1 MDSVQVRINQRAVTA
16 TVVEIAGGG
25 MRLGMD
31 LTDWRSLGV
40 GRGHLVAVQKG
51 FGEVRYFVESV
62 LELRDSESAWVML
75 VKRMGGREAEGKQSR
90 VVPIGK
96 PYDIPHGTAW

>member
-1 MDSVQVRINQRAVTA
+1 MDSVQVLINRRAVNA
-16 TVVEIAGGG
+16 SVVEIAGGG

-40 GRGHLVAVQKG
+40 GWGHLVAVQKG
-51 FGEVRYFVESV
+51 FGEVRYFVESAM
-62 LELRDSESAWVML
+62 ELPDSETAWVVL

-90 VVPIGK
+90 VVPIGQ